1 MTTNYRR
8 DWNNTSDIYYSQP
21 AHNNHSERMP
31 NRAIE
36 AIHTRSKKR
45 IVRRYSN
52 PEGYDNQGIPKKGE
66 YEEVELWCFIRTVWA
81 GKKEEAYDV
90 MDTGGVRTEGVMA
103 LYYDPY
109 YYLHPP
115 EGIHLHLTNPR
126 NEETKDY
133 SGFADV
139 VEYNGL
145 LWKVTEHNSYDISYG
160 EMKEYMGKATI
171 ERFKPSVIN
180 ESNYTTDNF
189 LVNQTSP
196 RNYRIK

>member
-8 DWNNTSDIYYSQP
+8 DWNNQSDIYYSQP
-21 AHNNHSERMP
+21 SHSDSHSTMP

-36 AIHTRSKKR
+36 AIHSRSKPRKL
-45 IVRRYSN
+45 RRYSN
-52 PEGYDNQGIPKKGE
+52 PEGYNDQGIPKKGD

-90 MDTGGVRTEGVMA
+90 YENGGVRTEGIMT

-109 YYLHPP
+109 YFKHPS

-133 SGFADV
+133 SGFADII
-139 VEYNGL
+139 EYNGL
-145 LWKVTEHNSYDISYG
+145 LWKVIEHNSYDISYG

-180 ESNYTTDNF
+180 DSNYTTDNS
-189 LVNQTSP
+189 LLNNSTP
-196 RNYRIK
+196 RNYQIK